1 MSHKQKYLVRIWR
14 ENLGKQDG
22 DNESILEICFF
33 VVAAEYEKRLN
44 GLKEAS
50 GLGPHVEVV
59 FKMSTSLTKTLPKST
74 EVGSRVLYW
83 VQTVN
88 I

>member
-1 MSHKQKYLVRIWR
+1 MSLKQKYLVRIWR

-22 DNESILEICFF
+22 DNESMLEICFL
-33 VVAAEYEKRLN
+33 VVAAECEKRLD

-50 GLGPHVEVV
+50 GLGPRVEVI
-59 FKMSTSLTKTLPKST
+59 FKMSTSLTKTLLKST
-74 EVGSRVLYW
+74 EVGSRVLCW

>member
-1 MSHKQKYLVRIWR
+1 MSRKQKYLVRIWR

-33 VVAAEYEKRLN
+33 VVAAECEKRLN
-44 GLKEAS
+44 GLKEAY
-50 GLGPHVEVV
+50 GLGPYVEVI
-59 FKMSTSLTKTLPKST
+59 FKMFTSLIKTLPKST
-74 EVGSRVLYW
+74 EVGSRFLYW